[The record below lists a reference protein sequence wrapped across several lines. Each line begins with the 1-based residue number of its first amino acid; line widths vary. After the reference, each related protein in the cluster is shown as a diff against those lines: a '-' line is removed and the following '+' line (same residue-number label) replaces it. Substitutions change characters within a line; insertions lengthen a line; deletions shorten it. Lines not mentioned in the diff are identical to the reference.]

1 MSGNAGAGGNG
12 CSGCGSASTVHE
24 SLLKGGFEAL
34 AVGTAKYLSILPG
47 AEPAELGRLVT
58 TNNIDIASNGVLNT
72 TSQA

>member
-1 MSGNAGAGGNG
+1 M
-12 CSGCGSASTVHE
+12 HE